1 MGKNPVGVAI
11 FNHFFLPLKP
21 ALQTL
26 WATRIFY
33 FAEDPI
39 TNLRALIMV

>member
-26 WATRIFY
+26 WATRIEARFLK
-33 FAEDPI
+33 I
-39 TNLRALIMV
+39 V